1 MREFEGM
8 TNESLIRTICGTD
21 VTEVKDMSLRTLF
34 NMSDTELTSIKGV
47 GKKTAEKIKAAF
59 ELGLR
64 LVEERTYRNSLDN
77 SLSLYNRLLPLMVN
91 REVEHSYLIIMNQN
105 FKELK
110 VVELSKGGITETA
123 IDVREIIRHTCVNRG
138 TIIAIAHNH
147 PSGDPRPSR
156 NDDKLTEQIADAC
169 KVCRIFFMDHIIIGD
184 GNFYSYHD
192 KGIL

>member
-8 TNESLIRTICGTD
+8 ANESLIRTICGTD

-123 IDVREIIRHTCVNRG
+123 IDVREIIRHTCINRG

-156 NDDKLTEQIADAC
+156 NDNELTKQITDAC
-169 KVCRIFFMDHIIIGD
+169 KVCRIFFMDHVIIGD